1 MLLALSNHLSELRSL
16 VVHLFLVG
24 QQEVKNLT
32 SIALYRLEIV
42 DKSQRLVCSRIYP
55 LFWIR

>member
-16 VVHLFLVG
+16 VVHLFLVS

-42 DKSQRLVCSRIYP
+42 DKSQRLVCSRIYT